1 MAQKATQAA
10 VQAAYHTLV
19 AQGIPPTYDAVRN
32 QIGGGSMTTINRHL
46 REIAAASS
54 PPMPP
59 SPVPSA
65 PLSEEA
71 PVELPL
77 EWLQVVDGLSRT
89 VASILTR
96 TIADERQR
104 AAQLLAAEAE
114 TRAAAVAA
122 ARAQT
127 EELRRTLEESRG
139 RTDADLDAAAEEVEM
154 LQGNIATL
162 LAAVELES
170 SDDPDDLSA
179 AAAHAVNRI
188 RELTGMAARI
198 PALEA
203 ELEQRISDIQT
214 AEARMADLQDAANR
228 AERRH
233 QELLGT
239 ASRVPTLE
247 AAVQAAEARI
257 AGLSAQLVAS
267 AETAGRANALGE
279 VVVQLTTAM
288 TCAAAPP
295 AAPPAQPRSRR
306 AKRAAAA
313 ATAARAEK
321 NGAAPPPE
329 PETTSADQ
337 PLANLVLT
345 APSPADGGSSD
356 APPPL
361 AAA

>member
-1 MAQKATQAA
+1 MAQKATHAA

-59 SPVPSA
+59 SPAPSA

-77 EWLQVVDGLSRT
+77 EWLEVADGLSRT

-114 TRAAAVAA
+114 ARAAAVAA

-127 EELRRTLEESRG
+127 EELRRALEESRG
-139 RTDADLDAAAEEVEM
+139 RTDADLDTAAEEVEM
-154 LQGNIATL
+154 LQGVIATL

-170 SDDPDDLSA
+170 SDDPDDLRA

-188 RELTGMAARI
+188 RELTGTAARI

-214 AEARMADLQDAANR
+214 AEARIADLQDAANR

-239 ASRVPTLE
+239 ASRVPALE

-257 AGLSAQLVAS
+257 AELSAQLVAS

-288 TCAAAPP
+288 ACAAAPP
-295 AAPPAQPRSRR
+295 TAPSVQPRSRP
-306 AKRAAAA
+306 AKRAAA
-313 ATAARAEK
+313 TPAARAEK
-321 NGAAPPPE
+321 NRAAVPPE

-337 PLANLVLT
+337 PLANLVLA